1 MPSIPMVGCSV
12 AWVQFNGSPEF
23 LPGRVQIP
31 IKGVQAKCKRVVG
44 LAERA
49 VQFQRLDRRGL
60 RSWECLLGGHRPIV
74 PIAQQSI
81 SVGQARISLGVF
93 RILVDRLIE
102 MSQGDLQSIRRSLVP
117 GVATL
122 EIGLVCSRVDD
133 PYVL

>member
-1 MPSIPMVGCSV
+1 MPSVPVMWCSV

-23 LPGRVQIP
+23 LPGTVQIP
-31 IKGVQAKCKRVVG
+31 IEGVQAKCKRVVG

-49 VQFQRLDRRGL
+49 VQFQSLDRRGL
-60 RSWECLLGGHRPIV
+60 RSWECLLGAHRPIL
-74 PIAQQSI
+74 PIAEQSI

-93 RILVDRLIE
+93 RIFVDRLIK
-102 MSQGDLQSIRRSLVP
+102 MSQGDLQSIGRSLVP
-117 GVATL
+117 EVATL